1 MADDSRF
8 TERQRDLL
16 SRVPKVEPDLPEQ
29 WQENFRTI
37 HDQDDEWVNRSLET
51 LRRQYR
57 NLEDAHFNPTNDSR
71 AVARGLSA
79 VDDALG
85 NVDEA
90 LGVARFAARKNPWVL
105 GGDLAIK
112 GLRRAFVAADRS
124 HMKPLAQSMA
134 NHRYAIKRLESEQE
148 FRRVNPVRKP
158 RGPSDTTSTNTRD
171 QLRTL
176 AEDTAKKVLSNQE
189 D

>member
-1 MADDSRF
+1 MSDSRSLQDRTDAFQAARRALEAHSDSRF

-37 HDQDDEWVNRSLET
+37 HDQNDEWVNRSLET

-57 NLEDAHFNPTNDSR
+57 DLEDAHFNPTSDSR

-79 VDDALG
+79 ADNTLG
-85 NVDEA
+85 NVDE
-90 LGVARFAARKNPWVL
+90 GVGAARFATKKNPWVL
-105 GGDLAIK
+105 GGDLAMK

-124 HMKPLAQSMA
+124 HMKQLAQQMA
-134 NHRYAIKRLESEQE
+134 NTQDAIKKLESEQE
-148 FRRVNPVRKP
+148 FRRVNPVREPKALP
-158 RGPSDTTSTNTRD
+158 EETG
-171 QLRTL
+171 
-176 AEDTAKKVLSNQE
+176 E
-189 D
+189 